1 MKLSLRAKLIL
12 GTVLIQGAVLAL
24 IVFNANRIAQNYLK
38 QQARIRVETVLPLLN
53 AAVSGPLA
61 QHDYSTLTDVLQ
73 EIRRTNAIAYIGV
86 MDADG
91 HVVAEA
97 GAVTKEDRHEGSSQ
111 LDSHVD
117 KDMAITINGENVG
130 KLSLS
135 MSVEFLQEARDSL
148 AKQNG
153 LIAIAGVA
161 LATVLLSLFNW
172 WQTRDLIRL
181 RLAAERIGQ
190 GEYGTESGITPAEN
204 DEVAQLAQSF
214 DVMSRQIKDDHE
226 ILLHE
231 IEERKQVEMLL
242 RESEQH
248 FRTLANGGSTLIWTS
263 GIDKL
268 CNYFNEPWLRFTG
281 RKLEQEL
288 GNGWTEGLH
297 QEDLDRCLQ
306 IYVSSFDQRQPF
318 SMEYRLHHADGSY
331 HWLRDDGNPRYNSG
345 GEFIGYIGFCVDITS
360 QKETAIEIERH
371 RHHLESL
378 VDERTTALL
387 IAKEAAEAAN
397 RAKSVFLANMSHEL
411 RTPLNAILGFSS
423 MMRIDPQLTAAQVEN
438 LDIINRSGEHLLA
451 LINDVLE
458 MAKIEAGRVQI
469 RLAAFDLGTMIRDVV
484 DMMRLRAEQKA
495 LSLQLDQA
503 SEFPRVIRGD
513 EARLR
518 QVLVNLIGNAVKFT
532 HTGGVTLRLGVRH
545 NDRQDLLIE
554 VEDTGPGISPQ
565 DQERIFRPFVQLAE
579 GAEQKGTGLGLAIT
593 KQFVELMGGRVAV
606 ESTLGRGSVFRV
618 ELPVELADF
627 PAGQPLEPRDVVGL
641 APGQPACRIMIVE
654 DQRENQLLLSRLMA
668 AIGLETR
675 VADNGEQCVRLFQEW
690 HPDLIWMDR
699 RMPVMDGPEAA
710 RRIRRLPDGGKVKIV
725 AVTASAF
732 KEQQQEMLDAGMD
745 DFVSKPYRF
754 GEIYE
759 CLARQ
764 LRLKYVYR
772 AAAAETPASPVTL
785 TAVALPAALR
795 LELREALE
803 RLDSER
809 IAALLDQVGEVH
821 RELGDALSRLA
832 KGFDYPAMLRLLA
845 EVGGAGR

>member
-12 GTVLIQGAVLAL
+12 GTVLIQGVVLAL

-38 QQARIRVETVLPLLN
+38 EQARIRVETVVPLLN
-53 AAVSGPLA
+53 AAVSGPLV
-61 QHDYSTLTDVLQ
+61 QHDYSTLTEILH
-73 EIRRTNAIAYIGV
+73 EIRRLNAIAYIRV

-91 HVVAEA
+91 HVVAET
-97 GAVTKEDRHEGSSQ
+97 GVVTNEDRHEGSSQ
-111 LDSHVD
+111 LASHVD

-130 KLSLS
+130 KLNLG

-172 WQTRDLIRL
+172 WLTRDLIRL
-181 RLAAERIGQ
+181 RLAAERVGK
-190 GEYGTESGITPAEN
+190 GEYGAESGIAPAEH

-242 RESEQH
+242 REGEQH

-263 GIDKL
+263 GVDKL

-281 RKLEQEL
+281 RTLEEEL
-288 GNGWTEGLH
+288 GNGWVEGVH
-297 QEDLDRCLQ
+297 PGDLDRCLQ
-306 IYVSSFDQRQPF
+306 IYGSSFDQRQPF
-318 SMEYRLHHADGSY
+318 SMDYRLRHADGSY
-331 HWLRDDGNPRYNSG
+331 HWLRDDGNPRYNSC

-360 QKETAIEIERH
+360 QKEAAAEIERH

-378 VDERTTALL
+378 VEERTTALL

-423 MMRIDPQLTAAQVEN
+423 MMRCDPQLTGAQVES

-458 MAKIEAGRVQI
+458 MAKIEAGRL
-469 RLAAFDLGTMIRDVV
+469 RLEVAPFDLGTMTRDVT
-484 DMMRLRAEQKA
+484 DMMRLRAEQKG
-495 LSLQLDQA
+495 LSLRLDQA

-518 QVLVNLIGNAVKFT
+518 QILVNLIGNAVKFT
-532 HTGGVTLRLGVRH
+532 HSGGVTLRLGVRH
-545 NDRQDLLIE
+545 DQHQHLLIE
-554 VEDTGPGISPQ
+554 IEDTGPGISPE

-593 KQFVELMGGRVAV
+593 RQFVDLMGGRIAV
-606 ESTLGRGSVFRV
+606 ESTLGRGALFRV
-618 ELPVELADF
+618 ELPVEQADF
-627 PAGQPLEPRDVVGL
+627 PAAQPLEQRDVVGL
-641 APGQPACRIMIVE
+641 SPGQPAYRILIAE
-654 DQRENQLLLSRLMA
+654 DQQENQLLLSRLMDA
-668 AIGLETR
+668 VGLETK
-675 VADNGEQCVRLFQEW
+675 AAANGEQCLRLFQAW

-699 RMPVMDGPEAA
+699 RMPVMDGPQTA
-710 RRIRRLPDGGKVKIV
+710 RRIRRLPNGGKVKIV

-754 GEIYE
+754 GEIYD

-764 LRLKYVYR
+764 LGLKFVYR
-772 AAAAETPASPVTL
+772 TEAAQTQASPVTL

-795 LELREALE
+795 LELQEALE
-803 RLDSER
+803 CLDSER
-809 IAALLDQVGEVH
+809 IASLLIQVGEIH
-821 RELGDALSRLA
+821 RQLGDVLTRLA
-832 KGFDYPAMLRLLA
+832 KGFDYPAILRLLA